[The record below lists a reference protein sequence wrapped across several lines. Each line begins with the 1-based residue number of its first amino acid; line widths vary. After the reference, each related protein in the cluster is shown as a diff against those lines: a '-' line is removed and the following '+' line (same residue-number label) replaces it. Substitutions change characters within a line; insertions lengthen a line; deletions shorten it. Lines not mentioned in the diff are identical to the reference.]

1 MECSN
6 ALVNFQDDN
15 TEEIVQIEDVLSF
28 DADKDGGEWTASAY
42 TRCDMGQAVTPTLML
57 PQ

>member
-15 TEEIVQIEDVLSF
+15 TVEIVQKEEVLSF
-28 DADKDGGEWTASAY
+28 DANKDGGE
-42 TRCDMGQAVTPTLML
+42 
-57 PQ
+57 